1 MTETAPLRLAPVAEH
16 ALLVEF
22 GETID
27 DATSERIVALDRA
40 LAAAPPEGLREV
52 VPGMV
57 NLLVEFDPLVTDH
70 AKVAAAVRDCLSRP
84 ASAARAGTQREVEVC
99 YDPDLGT
106 DLSAVADQSGLGVD
120 EVIAAHLGG
129 DYRVR
134 MYGFTPGYAYM
145 SGTPAAIRLPRKPA
159 AVRGV
164 PAGSVIIAGPQCI
177 VTTLLMPAG
186 WWVLGRSP
194 TRILTGDED
203 RPFLFDVGD
212 AVKMRRIG
220 RDEFERK
227 ARGGAP

>member
-1 MTETAPLRLAPVAEH
+1 MTLRLAPVAEH

-40 LAAAPPEGLREV
+40 LAAAAPDGLREV

-57 NLLVEFDPLVTDH
+57 NLLVDFDPLVTDH
-70 AKVAAAVRDCLSRP
+70 ARIEAAVRDCLTRPVP
-84 ASAARAGTQREVEVC
+84 ASAAGTRREVEVC

-106 DLSAVADQSGLGVD
+106 DLSAVAEQTGLGVD
-120 EVIAAHLGG
+120 AVIAAHLGG

-134 MYGFTPGYAYM
+134 MYGFTPGSAYM
-145 SGTPAAIRLPRKPA
+145 SGTPAAIQLPRKPA
-159 AVRGV
+159 AIRGV

-203 RPFLFDVGD
+203 QPFLFDVGD
-212 AVKMRRIG
+212 AVTMRRIS
-220 RDEFERK
+220 RDDYERK
-227 ARGGAP
+227 ARREDPA

>member
-1 MTETAPLRLAPVAEH
+1 MTLRLAPVAEH

-40 LAAAPPEGLREV
+40 LAAAAPDGLREV

-57 NLLVEFDPLVTDH
+57 NLLVDFDPLVTDH
-70 AKVAAAVRDCLSRP
+70 ARIEAAVRDCLTRPVP
-84 ASAARAGTQREVEVC
+84 ASAAGTRREVEVC
-99 YDPDLGT
+99 YDSDLGT
-106 DLSAVADQSGLGVD
+106 DLSAVAEQTGLGVD
-120 EVIAAHLGG
+120 AVIAAHLGG

-145 SGTPAAIRLPRKPA
+145 SGTPAAIQLPRKPA
-159 AVRGV
+159 AIRGV

-194 TRILTGDED
+194 TRILIGDED
-203 RPFLFDVGD
+203 QPFLFDVGD
-212 AVKMRRIG
+212 AVTMRRIS
-220 RDEFERK
+220 RDDYERK
-227 ARGGAP
+227 ARREDPA

>member
-1 MTETAPLRLAPVAEH
+1 MTLRLAPVAEH

-40 LAAAPPEGLREV
+40 LAAAAPDGLREV

-57 NLLVEFDPLVTDH
+57 NLLVDFDPLVTDH
-70 AKVAAAVRDCLSRP
+70 ARIEAAVRDCLTRPVP
-84 ASAARAGTQREVEVC
+84 ASAAGTRREVEVC
-99 YDPDLGT
+99 YDSDLGT
-106 DLSAVADQSGLGVD
+106 DLSAVAEQTGLGVD
-120 EVIAAHLGG
+120 AVIAAHLGG

-145 SGTPAAIRLPRKPA
+145 SGTPAAIQLPRKPA
-159 AVRGV
+159 AIRGV

-203 RPFLFDVGD
+203 QPFLFDVGD
-212 AVKMRRIG
+212 AVTMRRIS
-220 RDEFERK
+220 RDDYERK
-227 ARGGAP
+227 ARREDPA

>member
-1 MTETAPLRLAPVAEH
+1 MTLRLAPVAEH

-40 LAAAPPEGLREV
+40 LAAAAPDGLREV

-57 NLLVEFDPLVTDH
+57 NLLVDFDPLVTDH
-70 AKVAAAVRDCLSRP
+70 ARIEAAVRDCLTRPVP
-84 ASAARAGTQREVEVC
+84 ASAAGTRREVEVC
-99 YDPDLGT
+99 YDSDLGT
-106 DLSAVADQSGLGVD
+106 DLSAVAEQTGLGVD
-120 EVIAAHLGG
+120 AVIAAHLGG

-145 SGTPAAIRLPRKPA
+145 SGTPAAIQLPRKPA
-159 AVRGV
+159 AIRGV

-194 TRILTGDED
+194 TRILIGDED
-203 RPFLFDVGD
+203 QPFLFDVGD
-212 AVKMRRIG
+212 AVRMRRIG
-220 RDEFERK
+220 RDDYERK
-227 ARGGAP
+227 ARREDPA

>member
-1 MTETAPLRLAPVAEH
+1 MTLRLAPVAEH

-22 GETID
+22 GDTIH
-27 DATSERIVALDRA
+27 DATSERIAALDRA
-40 LAAAPPEGLREV
+40 LAAAPPAGLREV

-57 NLLVEFDPLVTDH
+57 NLLVDFDPLVTDH
-70 AKVAAAVRDCLSRP
+70 AAIEAAVRDCLGRPAP
-84 ASAARAGTQREVEVC
+84 ASAAGTRREVEVC

-106 DLSAVADQSGLGVD
+106 DLSAVAGQTGLSVD

-177 VTTLLMPAG
+177 VTTLLMPTG

-212 AVKMRRIG
+212 PVGMRRIG

-227 ARGGAP
+227 ARRAVAA